1 MAITSAIS
9 DLFKSIYEVFAS
21 FFSAIY
27 AVIHAA
33 VSTVWNFIL
42 GVVNLVQSILVQA
55 VHFTGGVGKFVASE
69 CLSCNLARYNC
80 QSCLQC
86 LGNFVALLVG
96 GVLVF
101 AYLRFSAT
109 GTRSTTVTQKKT
121 Q

>member
-55 VHFTGGVGKFVASE
+55 VHFTGGVGKFVAS
-69 CLSCNLARYNC
+69 
-80 QSCLQC
+80 
-86 LGNFVALLVG
+86 NFVALLVG